1 VIPSRELSIRNAVDP
16 SEIVELGEEIE
27 ALVLQKED
35 QDGRLILSKKR
46 AQYEKAWGRIEEI
59 KESEGVVSGPVIE
72 VVKGGLIID
81 IGLRGFVPA
90 SLVELRR
97 VRDLEPYI
105 GMELEAKIIELDKN
119 RNNVVLSRRAW
130 LEETQ
135 KEQREEFLDNLQPG
149 EKRSGVVS
157 SVVSFGAFVD
167 LGGMDGLIHVSELSW
182 KHVDHPSSVV
192 TVGDEVDVE
201 VLEVDRERERIS
213 LSLKAT
219 QQDPW
224 QEFANGHKVGE
235 LVYGRV
241 TKLVPF
247 GSFVQVGDG
256 IEGLVHISEM
266 SAHHVELPEQV
277 VTPAEELWVKIIDLD
292 LQRRRISL
300 SIKQAAEG
308 GVVAAE
314 YQEAFGEHAYDEAG
328 NFIGEFDYAAPA
340 EGEESEAERAWR
352 EYYEEHGEEA
362 YRQAVAEYEDNDP
375 AGEEAEASTD
385 GEASVNDEAPAD
397 DDASAATEEA

>member
-1 VIPSRELSIRNAVDP
+1 M
-16 SEIVELGEEIE
+16 
-27 ALVLQKED
+27 
-35 QDGRLILSKKR
+35 
-46 AQYEKAWGRIEEI
+46 
-59 KESEGVVSGPVIE
+59 
-72 VVKGGLIID
+72 
-81 IGLRGFVPA
+81 PA

-97 VRDLEPYI
+97 VRDLDPYI

-182 KHVDHPSSVV
+182 KHVDHPNSVV

-224 QEFANGHKVGE
+224 QEFADGHKVGE

-277 VTPAEELWVKIIDLD
+277 VTPGEELWVKIIDLD

-328 NFIGEFDYAAPA
+328 NFIGEFEYEAPV

-362 YRQAVAEYEDNDP
+362 YRQAVAEYEDSGQ
-375 AGEEAEASTD
+375 GEQSAEQVS
-385 GEASVNDEAPAD
+385 EDEAAP
-397 DDASAATEEA
+397 ATEEA